1 MSQLSQDFRFSLRML
16 RKSPGL
22 ITVVALSLGI
32 GIGANTAAFSVAN
45 ALFLRPLP
53 YPHPDRLAI
62 LWLRSPGIGIP
73 QDWPSPGEY
82 IDIVNQ
88 NHVFDQTAIAI
99 GDTRVMTGLA
109 LPEKVET
116 VQTSSSLFP
125 MLGATAQLG
134 RIILPD
140 EDIPGRPKVAV
151 LSDGFWKRFYG
162 ADPKIIGR
170 ALTLNGEQYTVVG
183 VLRPGF
189 LLNREVMPT
198 VGGIEK
204 ADILMPLPLGADAVN
219 RRGDENFN
227 ILARVKPGVSMRQAQ
242 SDIDVIAARI
252 RQKDRRDRTFTISVV
267 PLLEQVVGNIRQTVL
282 VLLGAVSLVLLIA
295 CANVA
300 NLLLSRAITRHKEI
314 AVRAALGAGR
324 GRLIQQC
331 LAESVTLGLVGGVAG
346 LVFAAITLYAV
357 RELDPGNI
365 PRLDQIGIDGRTLA
379 FTFGISLFTGVLFG
393 LVPAFRVAATDLN
406 TALKA
411 GGRSSQS
418 GGGLDISRHR
428 LRSLLVI
435 SEVALSLMLLVGAG
449 LLVRSFV
456 RLEHVPPGF
465 NAEHVLSLQMSLSGP
480 RYRNNEQAVAN
491 AYQQI
496 EARIAKLPGIQ
507 SVGSIQALPLTSSVS
522 WGGMVVEGYVPPPGE
537 PEIQYDVRGATP
549 NYFQTMEIP
558 LLRGRY
564 FTASDLP
571 GGEKVVL
578 IDEKMANRFWSNQDP
593 IGKRVRFSGSAE
605 NEWRKI
611 VGVVGTVKQYGLDV
625 DLRMVVYFPH
635 TQFIVYSMYAVART
649 ATDGRSISSAI
660 IREIHAVDPG
670 VPVYDVQT
678 MQQRLRHSLA
688 RQRFTMLTIEAFS
701 LFALML
707 SIVGVYGVVSYQV
720 EQATREIGVRVALG
734 AGRSDVLRLVLSQG
748 LKLIGAG
755 ILLGLMGAF
764 VFSRVMESLLFGV
777 SATDAATFAMVVLI
791 LSVVALA
798 ASLVP
803 AMRAARISPMAAL
816 RYE

>member
-1 MSQLSQDFRFSLRML
+1 
-16 RKSPGL
+16 
-22 ITVVALSLGI
+22 
-32 GIGANTAAFSVAN
+32 
-45 ALFLRPLP
+45 
-53 YPHPDRLAI
+53 
-62 LWLRSPGIGIP
+62 
-73 QDWPSPGEY
+73 
-82 IDIVNQ
+82 
-88 NHVFDQTAIAI
+88 
-99 GDTRVMTGLA
+99 
-109 LPEKVET
+109 
-116 VQTSSSLFP
+116 
-125 MLGATAQLG
+125 
-134 RIILPD
+134 
-140 EDIPGRPKVAV
+140 
-151 LSDGFWKRFYG
+151 
-162 ADPKIIGR
+162 
-170 ALTLNGEQYTVVG
+170 
-183 VLRPGF
+183 
-189 LLNREVMPT
+189 
-198 VGGIEK
+198 
-204 ADILMPLPLGADAVN
+204 
-219 RRGDENFN
+219 
-227 ILARVKPGVSMRQAQ
+227 
-242 SDIDVIAARI
+242 
-252 RQKDRRDRTFTISVV
+252 
-267 PLLEQVVGNIRQTVL
+267 
-282 VLLGAVSLVLLIA
+282 
-295 CANVA
+295 
-300 NLLLSRAITRHKEI
+300 
-314 AVRAALGAGR
+314 
-324 GRLIQQC
+324 
-331 LAESVTLGLVGGVAG
+331 
-346 LVFAAITLYAV
+346 
-357 RELDPGNI
+357 
-365 PRLDQIGIDGRTLA
+365 
-379 FTFGISLFTGVLFG
+379 
-393 LVPAFRVAATDLN
+393 
-406 TALKA
+406 
-411 GGRSSQS
+411 
-418 GGGLDISRHR
+418 
-428 LRSLLVI
+428 
-435 SEVALSLMLLVGAG
+435 
-449 LLVRSFV
+449 
-456 RLEHVPPGF
+456 
-465 NAEHVLSLQMSLSGP
+465 
-480 RYRNNEQAVAN
+480 
-491 AYQQI
+491 
-496 EARIAKLPGIQ
+496 
-507 SVGSIQALPLTSSVS
+507 
-522 WGGMVVEGYVPPPGE
+522 
-537 PEIQYDVRGATP
+537 
-549 NYFQTMEIP
+549 MEIP

-635 TQFIVYSMYAVART
+635 TQFIVYSMYVVART